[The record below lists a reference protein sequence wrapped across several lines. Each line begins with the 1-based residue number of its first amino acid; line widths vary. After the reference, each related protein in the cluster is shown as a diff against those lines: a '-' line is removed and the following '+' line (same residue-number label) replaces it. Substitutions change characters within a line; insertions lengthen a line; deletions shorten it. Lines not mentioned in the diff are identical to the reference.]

1 VSTGCPITEQETPRL
16 TTHEILCGYQVAH
29 ATFALH
35 MLGVLASMTT
45 PKTASELAGKHGLQ
59 EDILRPLL
67 DLLAFKTTLVAK
79 GQAGYWVTPDYTPET
94 RFNLE
99 QYMGAYG
106 RNTVELASVL
116 RDPSRGPELVDAAAH
131 AGAYANFGR
140 AGLGLAVNIV
150 AQLGFRSV
158 LDIGCGPGL
167 TLIELARRNPN
178 FTGYGLDMN
187 PHMLALGRQ
196 RVQTAGLSDRIKL
209 VEGDAAA
216 VESLSA
222 EGVDTIDCV
231 LMGSVLNGY
240 FDRGAAGVVSVLS
253 GVRQR
258 FPESAFIVADYY
270 GALGRHEPPWVLRTI
285 IHDFV
290 QIASAQGVPPE
301 NSGGW
306 ASIYAAAGCLL
317 IHVVETHDG
326 TGFVHIGK
334 LGGTGPAT
342 SP

>member
-1 VSTGCPITEQETPRL
+1 VSIGSTTEQETPRL
-16 TTHEILCGYQVAH
+16 TTHEILCGYQLAH

-45 PKTASELAGKHGLQ
+45 PKTASELAGQHGLR

-67 DLLAFKTTLVAK
+67 DMLAFKTTLVAK

-131 AGAYANFGR
+131 AGAYVNFGR
-140 AGLGLAVNIV
+140 PGLGLAVNLV

-167 TLIELARRNPN
+167 TLIELARRSPD

-187 PHMLALGRQ
+187 PHMLALGRK
-196 RVQTAGLSDRIKL
+196 RVQAAGLSDRIKL

-216 VESLSA
+216 VESLSV

-231 LMGSVLNGY
+231 LMGSVLNSY
-240 FDRGAAGVVSVLS
+240 FDRGAAGVVTVLS

-258 FPESAFIVADYY
+258 FPERAFIVADYY

-290 QIASAQGVPPE
+290 QIASTQGVPPR
-301 NSGGW
+301 
-306 ASIYAAAGCLL
+306 
-317 IHVVETHDG
+317 TR
-326 TGFVHIGK
+326 GFGHRSTR
-334 LGGTGPAT
+334 LPDAN
-342 SP
+342 

>member
-1 VSTGCPITEQETPRL
+1 M
-16 TTHEILCGYQVAH
+16 LCGYQVAH

-35 MLGVLASMTT
+35 TLGVLATMTT
-45 PKTASELAGKHGLQ
+45 PKSASELASEHGLQ
-59 EDILRPLL
+59 ENTLRPLL
-67 DLLAFKTTLVAK
+67 DLISFKTTLVARD
-79 GQAGYWVTPDYTPET
+79 QAGYWVTADYTAET
-94 RFNLE
+94 RFAIE

-131 AGAYANFGR
+131 AEAYANFGR
-140 AGLGLAVNIV
+140 AGLGLAAHLV

-167 TLIELARRNPN
+167 TLIELARGNPD
-178 FTGYGLDMN
+178 FIGYGLDMN
-187 PHMLALGRQ
+187 PHMLALGRR
-196 RVQTAGLSDRIKL
+196 RVQAAGLSDRITL

-216 VESLSA
+216 VASLSVA
-222 EGVDTIDCV
+222 GVETIDCV

-240 FDRGAAGVVSVLS
+240 FDGGTAGVVSVLS

-258 FPESAFIVADYY
+258 FPERAFIVADYY
-270 GALGRHEPPWVLRTI
+270 GALGRQEPPWVLRTI

-290 QIASAQGVPPE
+290 QIASTQGVPPE

-306 ASIYAAAGCLL
+306 ASIYEAAGCLL
-317 IHVVETHDG
+317 IHIVETHDA

-334 LGGTGPAT
+334 LGRTRPAT